1 VKILQKHNVVCK
13 YFLIIYYS
21 NIFLVIIIGFFIF
34 LQILALIKM
43 IVFYKHL
50 KFENI
55 VIGAGIIICAFIL
68 FELLTSKEFFYIIST
83 NLQLFIILYI
93 IRRLSRILFHQNEDY
108 KCQVYQM

>member
-1 VKILQKHNVVCK
+1 
-13 YFLIIYYS
+13 
-21 NIFLVIIIGFFIF
+21 
-34 LQILALIKM
+34 M
-43 IVFYKHL
+43 IVFYRHL

-93 IRRLSRILFHQNEDY
+93 IRRL
-108 KCQVYQM
+108 